1 MASNGGIAKNSAT
14 RGNRSHLPEM
24 QERAENGLMPPALAK
39 RAADQANVL
48 EGPSPKDNSSDT
60 KYDALLNDDGAI
72 DQPNYPQLPHSP
84 VVDSIERDDTPMHDA
99 GPSHQTGAGS
109 SSGGHE
115 RAHVADRPQD
125 PNGPSVSFRHTTDPE
140 DPELL
145 ATLDPSNDDE
155 EDDAI
160 VDGWGTLRG
169 STFVILRYGPR
180 GGSRYKFKY
189 RQGYTNGHINHISQ
203 GLRIAQLQVGSA
215 RKTWRY
221 TKHNVAGICGVVSE
235 ERNNPKKRY
244 KSDPCTWLKIKW
256 KDLGPEDIE
265 KLPDSY
271 SWIPRSDFVR
281 FCNGKRAADAKIKE
295 VWDRQEERYQ
305 RFLQSDTG
313 RDSADRSPTP
323 CPLGSAAR
331 QSLDREHTQRL
342 DSPATRFLSA
352 NQYETPSISTA
363 QMPPRQGSSTNPIN
377 LDGDEAPR
385 NPAFSNTALSSN
397 TNALQNKSH
406 LANGP
411 RAIRTEAEF
420 FAEYKEKKGWENLNS
435 DQREAC
441 LTVAQAMYDLY
452 KETIIE
458 NQPSRG
464 SLDSPIGQR
473 PGVAIAAH

>member
-1 MASNGGIAKNSAT
+1 MASNSGITKSSAT
-14 RGNRSHLPEM
+14 KGNRSHLPEM

-48 EGPSPKDNSSDT
+48 EGPPPKNNSSDT
-60 KYDALLNDDGAI
+60 NYGAVLNDDGAI
-72 DQPNYPQLPHSP
+72 DQANSPQPPHSP

-99 GPSHQTGAGS
+99 GPAHQAGAGS

-115 RAHVADRPQD
+115 RAHVADHPQD
-125 PNGPSVSFRHTTDPE
+125 RNVPSVSFRHTTDSE

-145 ATLDPSNDDE
+145 ATLESSNDDE

-203 GLRIAQLQVGSA
+203 GLRIPQLQVGSA
-215 RKTWRY
+215 SKTWRY
-221 TKHNVAGICGVVSE
+221 TKHNVVGICGVVSE

-256 KDLGPEDIE
+256 KDLRPEDLQ

-281 FCNGKRAADAKIKE
+281 FCNGKRAANAKIKE
-295 VWDRQEERYQ
+295 VWDRQEDRYQ
-305 RFLQSDTG
+305 RFLLSDTE

-331 QSLDREHTQRL
+331 QSLEREHTQRP

-352 NQYETPSISTA
+352 DQYETPSLVNA

-377 LDGDEAPR
+377 LDGDEASR
-385 NPAFSNTALSSN
+385 NPVFSDAALNSN
-397 TNALQNKSH
+397 TNAAQNKS
-406 LANGP
+406 LPANGP

-420 FAEYKEKKGWENLNS
+420 IAGWKEKKGWENLDSN
-435 DQREAC
+435 QREAC

-452 KETIIE
+452 KDTITE

-464 SLDSPIGQR
+464 SVDFPIGQR